1 MSFARKCTELE
12 ISTGKVTDALTD
24 TAMCL
29 SFVCHWSI
37 LPHTYL
43 STHLYL
49 HIHGSRW
56 GLKGRSWGL
65 NGRREGNEGE
75 QKCEDYIVH
84 SHAEHWSTHMCD
96 TEQDAGE
103 SEEGGTVRGRKWG
116 WWEQGASM
124 PTSVS
129 RTGSDH
135 LSVHYSFIN
144 PCPAL
149 L

>member
-1 MSFARKCTELE
+1 MLSQTQQYACHLSVIDPSCHTPTSLPTYIYIYTEVD
-12 ISTGKVTDALTD
+12 G
-24 TAMCL
+24 
-29 SFVCHWSI
+29 
-37 LPHTYL
+37 
-43 STHLYL
+43 
-49 HIHGSRW
+49 

-116 WWEQGASM
+116 WWEQGTSM

-144 PCPAL
+144 PCPVL